1 VPYDQDSSRIV
12 PVTISL
18 AIAIVCVII
27 LTVMIRDRWHR
38 PAIKAAEQAQYETT
52 GSTAGKADAKL
63 VSNGPKV
70 SGEPTPSAPDPV
82 QPAKPD

>member
-1 VPYDQDSSRIV
+1 MPYHQDSSRIV
-12 PVTISL
+12 PVTILL

-38 PAIKAAEQAQYETT
+38 SEIRAAERAQYQTT
-52 GSTAGKADAKL
+52 GSAAGNADAKL
-63 VSNGPKV
+63 VPNDPKV
-70 SGEPTPSAPDPV
+70 SGEPTPSASGPV